1 MDKMLYMIV
10 FSALVIAN
18 MVQDTA
24 AQTVHVVGDSMG
36 WTVPSNGAVDYT
48 NWAAGKTFRVG
59 DTLVFNFATSRH
71 DVQQVEETSFDGCN
85 SQNAI
90 GAAIMTGPAN
100 ITLNSTDD
108 HYFICTFGTHCQD
121 GQKLEISVSDDSTS
135 IPGTNPPTPSVD
147 GPTGSV
153 PGGVVP
159 PPPPPSSSTTVLAS
173 FVLSLSAIALAIF
186 H

>member
-10 FSALVIAN
+10 FSALAIAS

-36 WTVPSNGAVDYT
+36 WIVPSNGAVAYT
-48 NWAAGKTFRVG
+48 NWAAEKTFRVG
-59 DTLVFNFATSRH
+59 DTLVFNFTTGRH
-71 DVQQVEETSFDGCN
+71 DVLQVEETSFDGCN

-90 GAAIMTGPAN
+90 GTAIMAGPAN

-108 HYFICTFGTHCQD
+108 HYFICTFGRHCQG
-121 GQKLEISVSDDSTS
+121 GQKLKISVSDDSTS
-135 IPGTNPPTPSVD
+135 PPGTNPPTRSVD

-159 PPPPPSSSTTVLAS
+159 PPPPSSSTTVLAS
-173 FVLSLSAIALAIF
+173 FMLSLFAIALNWTI
-186 H
+186 